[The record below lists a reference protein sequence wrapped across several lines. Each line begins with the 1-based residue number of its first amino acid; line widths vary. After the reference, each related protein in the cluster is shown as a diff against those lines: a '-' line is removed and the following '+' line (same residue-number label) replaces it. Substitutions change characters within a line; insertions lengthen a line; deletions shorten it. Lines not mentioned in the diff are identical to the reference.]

1 MRKLSNKTMMSGGHC
16 LRWWGGAFFVL
27 TVPALGWSDHA
38 THVPPRFVS
47 DPNFEWTGSGFEVG
61 LVDTVR
67 RERGQAAVTQ
77 LYAVVAEQ
85 VGRFSKMASQW
96 IARGHLPPEEA
107 AKRVMQQE
115 AVMANE

>member
-1 MRKLSNKTMMSGGHC
+1 MMSGGHC
-16 LRWWGGAFFVL
+16 LRWWGGALFVL

-85 VGRFSKMASQW
+85 PGRFSKVGANGLRAVIS
-96 IARGHLPPEEA
+96 LPKKLQSGLCNR
-107 AKRVMQQE
+107 KR
-115 AVMANE
+115 

>member
-16 LRWWGGAFFVL
+16 LRWWGGALFVL

-67 RERGQAAVTQ
+67 RELLELGGAVDVALVDVLQ
-77 LYAVVAEQ
+77 L
-85 VGRFSKMASQW
+85 
-96 IARGHLPPEEA
+96 IARRILPSLEHDF
-107 AKRVMQQE
+107 RVRR
-115 AVMANE
+115 